1 MNTIRL
7 SKTGVIILALVIL
20 LIIFIAIAAVSKKEE
35 QNKEGGALAR
45 LRKRWQTLQREIQ
58 TEMDELKL
66 TREMEALLEQK
77 INRMFLIG
85 KAIFILVFAT
95 ITVGYYLNGLD
106 IITSLLSSAGTTQT
120 KWLMLVVISSEE

>member
-120 KWLMLVVISSEE
+120 K